1 MKNFIEVLYEG
12 QPMLINVRCISV
24 VKAKGDKTLIRT
36 LEQVDNQPKVYT
48 VNESYPEIRRLIEDA
63 LR

>member
-12 QPMLINVRCISV
+12 QPMLINVHCISV
-24 VKAKGDKTLIRT
+24 VKDKGDKTLIRT
-36 LEQVDNQPKVYT
+36 LEQVDNQSKIYT
-48 VNESYPEIRRLIEDA
+48 VNESYSEIRRLIEDA

>member
-12 QPMLINVRCISV
+12 QPMLINVHCISV
-24 VKAKGDKTLIRT
+24 VKAKDDKTLIRT

-48 VNESYPEIRRLIEDA
+48 VNESYP
-63 LR
+63 

>member
-1 MKNFIEVLYEG
+1 MDFKDEL
-12 QPMLINVRCISV
+12 LILAERVG
-24 VKAKGDKTLIRT
+24 KAKGDKTLIRT